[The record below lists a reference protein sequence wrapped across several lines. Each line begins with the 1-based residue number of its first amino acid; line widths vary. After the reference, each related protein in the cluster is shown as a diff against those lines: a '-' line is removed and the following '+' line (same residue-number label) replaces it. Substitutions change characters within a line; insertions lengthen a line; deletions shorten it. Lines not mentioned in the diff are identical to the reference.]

1 MGNRSL
7 PVGDM
12 ATIRPEGSR
21 RDAATI
27 GLKSTSPLG
36 LLLRSA
42 GLRPTS
48 PFWER
53 RLRCAEAPVDSVDC
67 GRGIRWS

>member
-1 MGNRSL
+1 MGNHYL
-7 PVGDM
+7 PVGDL

-21 RDAATI
+21 SDAATI
-27 GLKSTSPLG
+27 GPKSTSPLG
-36 LLLRSA
+36 LVLCTA

-53 RLRCAEAPVDSVDC
+53 RLRRDEAPVDSVDC
-67 GRGIRWS
+67 GRRISWS

>member
-1 MGNRSL
+1 MGNHYL
-7 PVGDM
+7 PVGDL

-21 RDAATI
+21 SDATTI

-36 LLLRSA
+36 LALRTA

-53 RLRCAEAPVDSVDC
+53 RHRRAEAPVDSVDC